1 MDDHPRDRIALMSSV
16 EVEMWKELQST
27 SGECKNAMCFGSS
40 ATSTDNLFNRR
51 PTDEQRMMSHAHTNR
66 QCKRSLDHRRI
77 LSPSKPRLMD
87 CVALGA
93 RPESHQRVSP
103 KIPHRNGIAA
113 HERGRMKVD
122 CDDAMV
128 ESQTEGHIC
137 FKKCLAM
144 PRQVWAAVASPLC
157 LSRPVYEALDP
168 VCLA

>member
-1 MDDHPRDRIALMSSV
+1 MGGTAVNL
-16 EVEMWKELQST
+16 
-27 SGECKNAMCFGSS
+27 GECRNAMCFGSS
-40 ATSTDNLFNRR
+40 AASTDNLFNRR
-51 PTDEQRMMSHAHTNR
+51 PTDEQRMMSHAHTTNR

-77 LSPSKPRLMD
+77 LSPSKPRPMD

-93 RPESHQRVSP
+93 RPESHHKVSP
-103 KIPHRNGIAA
+103 KIPHSNGIAA
-113 HERGRMKVD
+113 DERGRTRVD

-137 FKKCLAM
+137 FKKCLAT